1 MTRPPQPKPAL
12 LLAAHGTRDPA
23 GVAAFAALAS
33 RVEDL
38 AGRDGTRV
46 AGGFIELS
54 EPALREA
61 VAGLAAASPVPPAAA
76 VGQASPA
83 AAGGQASPA
92 AAGGKASP
100 AAAGGKASMV
110 AVPLMLSAAGH
121 AKGDIPA
128 ALARERARHPGL
140 TWTYGRPLGPHPAL
154 LELLAARIAAVSG
167 PSTPAV
173 LLVGRG
179 STDPDAN
186 ADVVKTARL
195 LWEGRDYP
203 LAETAFVS
211 LARPDV
217 TEGLERCRLLG
228 ARQIVVARYFLFPG
242 VLPDRVAE
250 QAAGYAAAHP
260 GLDIRCADVLGDC
273 DEIAALV
280 YERYQE
286 ALSGDIRMNCDVC
299 VYRIAMPGFEHRV
312 GEPQHPHDHPHD
324 HVHDFPRPHPQ
335 ARAHG

>member
-1 MTRPPQPKPAL
+1 MKPAL
-12 LLAAHGTRDPA
+12 LLAAHGTRDEA
-23 GVAAFAALAS
+23 GVAAFSALTA
-33 RVEDL
+33 RVGDL

-54 EPALREA
+54 APPLRDA
-61 VAGLAAASPVPPAAA
+61 VAALAHLAPISGAAADGAPAH
-76 VGQASPA
+76 
-83 AAGGQASPA
+83 
-92 AAGGKASP
+92 
-100 AAAGGKASMV
+100 MV

-128 ALARERARHPGL
+128 ALARERLRHPGL
-140 TWTYGRPLGPHPAL
+140 RWTYGRPLGPHPAL
-154 LELLAARIAAVSG
+154 LDLLAARIAAVSG
-167 PSTPAV
+167 SGPAPASPAPASPAPAV

-211 LARPDV
+211 LARPAV
-217 TEGLERCRLLG
+217 IEGLERCRLLG

-250 QAAGYAAAHP
+250 QAGEYAAAHP
-260 GLDIRCADVLGDC
+260 ELDIRCAGVLGDC

-280 YERYQE
+280 YERYHE
-286 ALSGDIRMNCDVC
+286 ALSGDIRMNCDMC

-324 HVHDFPRPHPQ
+324 H
-335 ARAHG
+335 AHG

>member
-1 MTRPPQPKPAL
+1 VTPPQSKAAQSKPAL
-12 LLAAHGTRDPA
+12 LLAAHGTTDQA
-23 GVAAFAALAS
+23 GVDAFAALTE
-33 RVEDL
+33 RVGKL
-38 AGRDGTRV
+38 AAADGTRV

-54 EPALREA
+54 EPPLREA
-61 VAGLAAASPVPPAAA
+61 VTGLAAAPGP
-76 VGQASPA
+76 
-83 AAGGQASPA
+83 
-92 AAGGKASP
+92 
-100 AAAGGKASMV
+100 MV
-110 AVPLMLSAAGH
+110 AVPLMLAAAGH

-128 ALARERARHPGL
+128 ALARERTRHPAVSF
-140 TWTYGRPLGPHPAL
+140 TYARPLGPHPAL
-154 LELLAARIAAVSG
+154 LELLADRIAAVSG
-167 PSTPAV
+167 PGAPAV

-217 TEGLERCRLLG
+217 AQGLERCRLLGAGLPG

-242 VLPDRVAE
+242 VLPDRVAD
-250 QAAGYAAAHP
+250 QAAAYAAAHP
-260 GLDIRCADVLGDC
+260 ELDIRYTDVLGDC

-280 YERYQE
+280 YERYHE
-286 ALSGDIRMNCDVC
+286 ALAGDIRMNCDVC

-324 HVHDFPRPHPQ
+324 HVHDVLQPHGH
-335 ARAHG
+335 AHG

>member
-1 MTRPPQPKPAL
+1 MTAPPL
-12 LLAAHGTRDPA
+12 LLAAHGTSDQA
-23 GVAAFAALAS
+23 GVDAFAALAG
-33 RVEDL
+33 RVGKL
-38 AGRDGTRV
+38 AAADGTRV

-54 EPALREA
+54 EPPLREA
-61 VAGLAAASPVPPAAA
+61 VTGLAAASPGPI
-76 VGQASPA
+76 
-83 AAGGQASPA
+83 
-92 AAGGKASP
+92 
-100 AAAGGKASMV
+100 V

-128 ALARERARHPGL
+128 ALARERTRHPGASF
-140 TWTYGRPLGPHPAL
+140 TYARPLGPHAAL
-154 LELLAARIAAVSG
+154 IDLLAARIAAAG
-167 PSTPAV
+167 TDQPAV

-217 TEGLERCRLLG
+217 AEGLERCRLLG
-228 ARQIVVARYFLFPG
+228 ARRIVVARYFLFPG

-250 QAAGYAAAHP
+250 QAAAYAAVHP
-260 GLDIRCADVLGDC
+260 ELYIRCTDVLGDC

-280 YERYQE
+280 WERYRE
-286 ALSGDIRMNCDVC
+286 ALAGDIRMNCDVC

-324 HVHDFPRPHPQ
+324 HIHDVPHPHPHPQ
-335 ARAHG
+335 AHVHG

>member
-76 VGQASPA
+76 AAKPAPPPQAA
-83 AAGGQASPA
+83 
-92 AAGGKASP
+92 
-100 AAAGGKASMV
+100 KASMV

-154 LELLAARIAAVSG
+154 LELLAARIAAVSR
-167 PSTPAV
+167 PQRP
-173 LLVGRG
+173 RR
-179 STDPDAN
+179 PPRRP
-186 ADVVKTARL
+186 RL
-195 LWEGRDYP
+195 
-203 LAETAFVS
+203 
-211 LARPDV
+211 
-217 TEGLERCRLLG
+217 
-228 ARQIVVARYFLFPG
+228 
-242 VLPDRVAE
+242 
-250 QAAGYAAAHP
+250 H
-260 GLDIRCADVLGDC
+260 
-273 DEIAALV
+273 
-280 YERYQE
+280 
-286 ALSGDIRMNCDVC
+286 
-299 VYRIAMPGFEHRV
+299 
-312 GEPQHPHDHPHD
+312 
-324 HVHDFPRPHPQ
+324 
-335 ARAHG
+335 

>member
-1 MTRPPQPKPAL
+1 VTRPPQPKPAL

-61 VAGLAAASPVPPAAA
+61 VAGLAASLVP
-76 VGQASPA
+76 
-83 AAGGQASPA
+83 PA

-100 AAAGGKASMV
+100 AAAGGKGSMV

-154 LELLAARIAAVSG
+154 LELLAARIAAVTG
-167 PSTPAV
+167 PSAPTV

-280 YERYQE
+280 YERYLE

-324 HVHDFPRPHPQ
+324 HVHDFPHPHPQ

>member
-1 MTRPPQPKPAL
+1 MSRPPL
-12 LLAAHGTRDPA
+12 LLAAHGTRDQA
-23 GVAAFAALAS
+23 GVDAFAALAA
-33 RVEDL
+33 RVGQL
-38 AGRDGTRV
+38 AAADGTRV

-54 EPALREA
+54 APPLRDAVSLLTSTAPARL
-61 VAGLAAASPVPPAAA
+61 
-76 VGQASPA
+76 
-83 AAGGQASPA
+83 
-92 AAGGKASP
+92 
-100 AAAGGKASMV
+100 V

-128 ALARERARHPGL
+128 ALAREHARHPAVSFI
-140 TWTYGRPLGPHPAL
+140 YGRPLGPHPAL
-154 LELLAARIAAVSG
+154 IDLLARRVDAEGLDA
-167 PSTPAV
+167 PAV
-173 LLVGRG
+173 LVVGRG

-228 ARQIVVARYFLFPG
+228 AGQYGAQRIVVARYFLFPG

-250 QAAGYAAAHP
+250 QAAAYAAAHP
-260 GLDIRCADVLGDC
+260 ELDIRCADVLGDC

-280 YERYQE
+280 YERYHE
-286 ALSGDIRMNCDVC
+286 ALAGDIRMNCDVC
-299 VYRIAMPGFEHRV
+299 MYRIAMPGFEHRV
-312 GEPQHPHDHPHD
+312 GAPQHPHDHPHD
-324 HVHDFPRPHPQ
+324 HAHP
-335 ARAHG
+335 

>member
-1 MTRPPQPKPAL
+1 MTAPPL
-12 LLAAHGTRDPA
+12 LLAAHGTSDQA
-23 GVAAFAALAS
+23 GVDAFAALAG
-33 RVEDL
+33 RVGKL
-38 AGRDGTRV
+38 AAADGTRV

-54 EPALREA
+54 EPPLREA
-61 VAGLAAASPVPPAAA
+61 VTGLAAASPGPI
-76 VGQASPA
+76 
-83 AAGGQASPA
+83 
-92 AAGGKASP
+92 
-100 AAAGGKASMV
+100 V

-128 ALARERARHPGL
+128 ALARERTRHPGASF
-140 TWTYGRPLGPHPAL
+140 TYARPLGPHAAL
-154 LELLAARIAAVSG
+154 IDLLAARIAAAG
-167 PSTPAV
+167 TDQPAV

-217 TEGLERCRLLG
+217 AEGLERCRLLG
-228 ARQIVVARYFLFPG
+228 ARRIVVARYFLFPG

-250 QAAGYAAAHP
+250 QAAAYAAVHP
-260 GLDIRCADVLGDC
+260 ELDIRCTDVLGDC

-280 YERYQE
+280 WERYRE
-286 ALSGDIRMNCDVC
+286 ALAGDIRMNCDVC

-324 HVHDFPRPHPQ
+324 HVHDFPHPHPHPQ

>member
-1 MTRPPQPKPAL
+1 MSRPPL
-12 LLAAHGTRDPA
+12 LLAAHGTRDQA
-23 GVAAFAALAS
+23 GVDAFAALAA
-33 RVEDL
+33 RVAKL
-38 AGRDGTRV
+38 AAADGTRV

-54 EPALREA
+54 APALREA
-61 VAGLAAASPVPPAAA
+61 VAGLAAASPGP
-76 VGQASPA
+76 PA

-92 AAGGKASP
+92 AAGGQ
-100 AAAGGKASMV
+100 ASMV

-128 ALARERARHPGL
+128 ALAREHARHPAVSFI
-140 TWTYGRPLGPHPAL
+140 YGRPLGPHPAL
-154 LELLAARIAAVSG
+154 IDLLARRVDAEGLDA
-167 PSTPAV
+167 PAV
-173 LLVGRG
+173 LVVGRG

-195 LWEGRDYP
+195 LWEGRHYP

-228 ARQIVVARYFLFPG
+228 AGQYGAQRIVVARYFLFPG

-250 QAAGYAAAHP
+250 QAAAYAAAHP
-260 GLDIRCADVLGDC
+260 ELDIRCADVLGDC

-280 YERYQE
+280 YERYHE
-286 ALSGDIRMNCDVC
+286 ALAGDIRMNCDVC
-299 VYRIAMPGFEHRV
+299 MYRIAMPGFEHRV
-312 GEPQHPHDHPHD
+312 GAPQHPHDHPHD
-324 HVHDFPRPHPQ
+324 PAHS
-335 ARAHG
+335 RAHP